1 MEIKKTTLFSV
12 NDTIWFIRNSKMC
25 KGTVK
30 NINITADK
38 DSIKVSYTTD
48 KYNIVMESEAFNTK
62 EGLVSELMS
71 NYEE

>member
-12 NDTIWFIRNSKMC
+12 DDTIWFIRNSKMC

-62 EGLVSELMS
+62 DDLLGDLMS
-71 NYEE
+71 NCEE

>member
-12 NDTIWFIRNSKMC
+12 DDTIWFILNSKMC

-38 DSIKVSYTTD
+38 DSVKVSYTTD

-62 EGLVSELMS
+62 DDLLGNLMR
-71 NYEE
+71 NCEE

>member
-12 NDTIWFIRNSKMC
+12 DDTIWFILNSKMC

-38 DSIKVSYTTD
+38 DSIKVGYITD
-48 KYNIVMESEAFNTK
+48 KYNVVMESEAFNTK
-62 EGLVSELMS
+62 DDLLGNLMS
-71 NYEE
+71 NCEE

>member
-1 MEIKKTTLFSV
+1 MEIKKTTLFNV
-12 NDTIWFIRNSKMC
+12 DDTIWFIHNSKMC

-38 DSIKVSYTTD
+38 DFIKVSYTTD

-62 EGLVSELMS
+62 DDLLGNLMS
-71 NYEE
+71 NCEE

>member
-12 NDTIWFIRNSKMC
+12 DDTIWFIRNSKMC

-38 DSIKVSYTTD
+38 GSIKVSYTTD
-48 KYNIVMESEAFNTK
+48 KYNVVMESEAFNTK
-62 EGLVSELMS
+62 DGLVSDLM
-71 NYEE
+71 NNCEE

>member
-12 NDTIWFIRNSKMC
+12 DDTIWFIRNSKMC

-38 DSIKVSYTTD
+38 GSIKVSYTTD
-48 KYNIVMESEAFNTK
+48 KYNVVMESEAFNTK
-62 EGLVSELMS
+62 DGLLSDLM
-71 NYEE
+71 NNCEE

>member
-12 NDTIWFIRNSKMC
+12 DDTIWFIRNSKMC

-30 NINITADK
+30 NINITTDK

-62 EGLVSELMS
+62 DDLLGDLMS
-71 NYEE
+71 NCEE

>member
-1 MEIKKTTLFSV
+1 MEIKKTTLFNV
-12 NDTIWFIRNSKMC
+12 DDTIWFIHNSKMY

-30 NINITADK
+30 SINITADK

-62 EGLVSELMS
+62 DDLLGDLIS